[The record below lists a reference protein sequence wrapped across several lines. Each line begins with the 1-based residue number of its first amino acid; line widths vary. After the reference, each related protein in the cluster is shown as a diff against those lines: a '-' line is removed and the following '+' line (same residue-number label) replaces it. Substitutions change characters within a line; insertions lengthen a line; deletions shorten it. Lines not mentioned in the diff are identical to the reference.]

1 MQEKI
6 NGEVLA
12 DITMALHEYL
22 GYTTHDQES
31 CKLTMESEQTVWNYK
46 LRVQRE
52 LPIRKF

>member
-12 DITMALHEYL
+12 AITMALYEYL

-31 CKLTMESEQTVWNYK
+31 CKLTMESEQTVWNSK